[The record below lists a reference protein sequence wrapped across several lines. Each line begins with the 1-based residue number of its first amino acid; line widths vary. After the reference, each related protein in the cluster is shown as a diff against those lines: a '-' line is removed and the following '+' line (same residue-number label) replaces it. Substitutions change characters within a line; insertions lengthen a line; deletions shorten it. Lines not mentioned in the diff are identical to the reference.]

1 MEKRTKK
8 KEGPA
13 NPNKGPSEN
22 ATHNIDAKPNVE
34 NKILQ
39 KIDLFFHF
47 VLKNKNKMN
56 TLDIQT
62 NTMNS
67 NEIMVD
73 TIPVVIPVS
82 TETKT
87 QKKKRKNVENNG
99 IELLVAILLSN
110 ETVQTTDQLFALLDQ
125 LKESDDLGKLVC
137 DKASMLKCITDLAVK
152 RKMLQKIITNFIKCA
167 NTISYSTIDK
177 VYLTGKYAT
186 YPEIVELNK
195 DSDKKAAKGDVYA
208 KLLDGTFVGFSV
220 KQSKA
225 ATKSNYSVHK
235 LIKNKDDDV
244 KLTKIKKDF
253 LVEKGFPKHDKDKR
267 DEVNALFYCGVENPY
282 WTEMRLVI
290 EKHKDTVIKGLAENL
305 ACAKIPYH
313 MYEFDGEH
321 LSHLNDFMFDLKD
334 VSFEECP
341 EYYLDGKGNMRKCA
355 KMFYK
360 LCIHGDDS
368 VVIKTLRTEVR
379 WKGNVHSA
387 APQFQM
393 HEI

>member
-1 MEKRTKK
+1 
-8 KEGPA
+8 
-13 NPNKGPSEN
+13 
-22 ATHNIDAKPNVE
+22 
-34 NKILQ
+34 
-39 KIDLFFHF
+39 
-47 VLKNKNKMN
+47 MN

-62 NTMNS
+62 NTMNT

-73 TIPVVIPVS
+73 PVVIPDVIPVS

-195 DSDKKAAKGDVYA
+195 DLDKKAAKGDVYA

-253 LVEKGFPKHDKDKR
+253 LVEKGFAKHDKEKR

-341 EYYLDGKGNMRKCA
+341 EYYLDSKGNMRKCA

>member
-1 MEKRTKK
+1 M
-8 KEGPA
+8 
-13 NPNKGPSEN
+13 NPLNTDHSLIE
-22 ATHNIDAKPNVE
+22 
-34 NKILQ
+34 
-39 KIDLFFHF
+39 
-47 VLKNKNKMN
+47 MN
-56 TLDIQT
+56 TISIVPVLQT
-62 NTMNS
+62 
-67 NEIMVD
+67 EK
-73 TIPVVIPVS
+73 P
-82 TETKT
+82 E
-87 QKKKRKNVENNG
+87 KKKRKNVENNG

-110 ETVQTTDQLFALLDQ
+110 ESVQTTDQLFALLDQ
-125 LKESDDLGKLVC
+125 FKDQSEYGKLVC
-137 DKASMLKCITDLAVK
+137 DKANMLKCIDDLALK
-152 RKMLQKIITNFIKCA
+152 RKILQKIITNFNIHFNKF
-167 NTISYSTIDK
+167 THIISFSTIDK
-177 VYLTGKYAT
+177 VYLTGKYMT
-186 YPEIVELNK
+186 YPEIIELNK
-195 DSDKKAAKGDVYA
+195 DLDKKAAKGDVYV
-208 KLLDGTFVGFSV
+208 KLLDGTFVAFSV

-244 KLTKIKKDF
+244 KLTKIKKEF
-253 LVEKGFPKHDKDKR
+253 LVGRGFPKHDKDKR

-341 EYYLDGKGNMRKCA
+341 EYYRDSKGNMRQCA

-360 LCIHGDDS
+360 LCIKNAES
-368 VVIKTLRTEVR
+368 VVIKTMRTEVR
-379 WKGNVHSA
+379 WKGNIHSA

-393 HEI
+393 HEV

>member
-1 MEKRTKK
+1 M
-8 KEGPA
+8 
-13 NPNKGPSEN
+13 NPLNTDNSIIE
-22 ATHNIDAKPNVE
+22 
-34 NKILQ
+34 
-39 KIDLFFHF
+39 
-47 VLKNKNKMN
+47 MN
-56 TLDIQT
+56 T
-62 NTMNS
+62 
-67 NEIMVD
+67 
-73 TIPVVIPVS
+73 
-82 TETKT
+82 TETPE
-87 QKKKRKNVENNG
+87 KKKRKNVENNG

-110 ETVQTTDQLFALLDQ
+110 ESIQTTDQLFALLDQ
-125 LKESDDLGKLVC
+125 FKDQSDHGKLVC
-137 DKASMLKCITDLAVK
+137 DKANMLKCIDDLVAK
-152 RKMLQKIITNFIKCA
+152 RKILQKIITNFNKFTHI
-167 NTISYSTIDK
+167 ISFSTIDK
-177 VYLTGKYAT
+177 VYLTGKYMT
-186 YPEIVELNK
+186 YPEIIELNK
-195 DSDKKAAKGDVYA
+195 DLDKKVAKGDVYV
-208 KLLDGTFVGFSV
+208 KLLDGTFVAFSV
-220 KQSKA
+220 KQSKE

-235 LIKNKDDDV
+235 LIGNKEDDV

-253 LVEKGFPKHDKDKR
+253 LVEKGFAKHDKDKR

-341 EYYLDGKGNMRKCA
+341 EYYRDSKGNMRKCA

-360 LCIHGDDS
+360 LCIKNAES
-368 VVIKTLRTEVR
+368 VVIKTMRTEVR
-379 WKGNVHSA
+379 WKGNIHSA